1 MRAAFYKATRPGW
14 QGLYS
19 RVARAVDRG
28 PYSHCELVFSDG
40 LSGSASYID
49 GGVRLKRIDYDPE
62 HWDFIEL
69 PAHLEP
75 AARAWFEQHQG
86 EPYDLPGNLRFV
98 WWMVRD
104 APQGWFCSEAA
115 AAALGLRE
123 PWRLGPN
130 GLAALLLSICPQ
142 QQEQGGAACP
152 SQRLHPA

>member
-1 MRAAFYKATRPGW
+1 MRAAFYRATRPGW

-19 RVARAVDRG
+19 QGVRFIERG

-40 LSGSASYID
+40 QSASASWMD
-49 GGVRLKRIDYDPE
+49 GGVRCKRIDYDPA

-75 AARAWFEQHQG
+75 YARDWFERNDG
-86 EPYDLPGNLRFV
+86 APYDLLGNVRFV
-98 WWMVRD
+98 LPWLPD
-104 APQGWFCSEAA
+104 SEQGWFCSEAI
-115 AAALGLRE
+115 AAALRLRE

-130 GLAALLLSICPQ
+130 GLAAVLASIYPQ

-152 SQRLHPA
+152 SQHLHPA